1 MLQLLILITVTLP
14 LIAVRVVYGILNV
27 YSLPTIYLTG
37 HYNAGNLSTPMT
49 VMFSMFKDPKIPY
62 FVMDVLMEWVV
73 VIIYTVA
80 GTMLPLDEDY
90 RLTDEYPFLRLQHLG
105 DTENQL

>member
-1 MLQLLILITVTLP
+1 MVIVTLP
-14 LIAVRVVYGILNV
+14 LIAIRVVWGVLDVFSPITVGAL
-27 YSLPTIYLTG
+27 
-37 HYNAGNLSTPMT
+37 GNFAPFLYPNSFG
-49 VMFSMFKDPKIPY
+49 VFSMFEDTSPAYLI
-62 FVMDVLMEWVV
+62 MDVLMECVV

-90 RLTDEYPFLRLQHLG
+90 RLTDDHPFLRLQHLG